1 MKKFLFA
8 ATALSL
14 VLGAASAQAAPGSR
28 GGWGGN
34 PDANQDGTLTRAEMT
49 SAAETRFAKM
59 DVNKDGKIDAADREA
74 RKAERFSKLDRDGNG
89 EVSQAEMDAMKAE
102 RMAMRESRK
111 AERFA
116 MMDTDKSGGLSADE
130 MAKGREGRGKWRG
143 ERGERGE
150 HAEGGHHGKRDHHG
164 GMRRGGKGRGMMG
177 KAIDTDANGS
187 ISKAEFLAVA
197 TKRFDAQDSN
207 KDGKVTP
214 EERKAF
220 RDARRGAVKGG

>member
-8 ATALSL
+8 ATAISL
-14 VLGAASAQAAPGSR
+14 ALGAASAQAAPGGR
-28 GGWGGN
+28 GWGGN

-49 SAAETRFAKM
+49 SAAESRFARM
-59 DVNKDGKIDAADREA
+59 DVNKDGQIDAADREA
-74 RKAERFSKLDRDGNG
+74 RKAERFARLDRDGNG

-102 RMAMRESRK
+102 RMAQREARK

-116 MMDTDKSGGLSADE
+116 MLDTDKSGGLSAEE
-130 MAKGREGRGKWRG
+130 MAKGREMRGKWRG
-143 ERGERGE
+143 ERGE
-150 HAEGGHHGKRDHHG
+150 HAERGHHGKRGHHG
-164 GMRRGGKGRGMMG
+164 GMRGGKGRSAMG
-177 KAIDTDANGS
+177 KAIDADGNGS

-197 TKRFDAQDSN
+197 TKRFEAQDSN

-220 RDARRGAVKGG
+220 RDARRGAAKAG

>member
-8 ATALSL
+8 ATALSM
-14 VLGAASAQAAPGSR
+14 VLGAASAQAAPGGR

-102 RMAMRESRK
+102 RMAMREARK

-130 MAKGREGRGKWRG
+130 MAKGRGMGH
-143 ERGERGE
+143 GERGE
-150 HAEGGHHGKRDHHG
+150 HAEGGHHGKRGHHG
-164 GMRRGGKGRGMMG
+164 GMRGGGKGRGMMG
-177 KAIDTDANGS
+177 KAIDTDGNGS
-187 ISKAEFLAVA
+187 ISKAEFMAVA

-207 KDGKVTP
+207 KDGKVTA